1 MAGHARYTVVF
12 DACVLYP
19 MVMADAMMSLTVTG
33 LFAAKWTRR
42 IEDEWMQAL
51 TARRP
56 DLQGRLGTR
65 RDQMRA
71 AAFDW
76 EIEEAAWQPI
86 APSLALPDPDDTHVL
101 AAAIAGHADCIITT
115 NLRDFPIEITAP
127 LGVEVLHPDPF
138 IEAQWDLN
146 PIVVLTAFKR
156 MRARWQKPE
165 ASALEFA
172 EAFERGGLPMA
183 ATRLR
188 EAEELL

>member
-51 TARRP
+51 IARRP

-76 EIEEAAWQPI
+76 EIEEVAWQPI

-115 NLRDFPIEITAP
+115 NLRDFPTEITAP

-146 PIVVLTAFKR
+146 PIAALTAFKR

-188 EAEELL
+188 EAGELL